1 MVSKIETALPICTP
15 IPVQWHPW
23 SCPWA
28 SNPCSLDITTTTN
41 VRDHD
46 QVEVWLSP
54 QSETNSS
61 SSCARYPSIH
71 AFSKSYFKHTI
82 KKIWNLYG
90 ICTSA
95 CYMILLPS
103 IEHRNYAFIALSC
116 NAKES
121 RHGHVKMLARRI
133 APPSIIIWRAEIGG
147 SYRNNCTSE
156 APLGICPIV
165 AH

>member
-1 MVSKIETALPICTP
+1 LVSKIETALPICTP

-82 KKIWNLYG
+82 KKFIWEFVCVLYDFITFYRAQELCLHCLVVQCERKQAWTCQNAG
-90 ICTSA
+90 EEDRTTLH
-95 CYMILLPS
+95 YYLEGRNWWQLP
-103 IEHRNYAFIALSC
+103 
-116 NAKES
+116 
-121 RHGHVKMLARRI
+121 
-133 APPSIIIWRAEIGG
+133 
-147 SYRNNCTSE
+147 
-156 APLGICPIV
+156 
-165 AH
+165 